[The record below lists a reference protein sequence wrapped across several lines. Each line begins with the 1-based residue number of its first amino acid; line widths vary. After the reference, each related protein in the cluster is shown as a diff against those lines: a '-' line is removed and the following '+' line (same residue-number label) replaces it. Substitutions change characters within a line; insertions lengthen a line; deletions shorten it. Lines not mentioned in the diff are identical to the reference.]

1 MLESRKANRWRP
13 QRRGGI
19 IVPWIRKGKT
29 IAITAVAIC
38 GLAAILLFAASVT
51 NLFLAGDYYIKIDN
65 ACISENESSGGVVNL
80 ESSEPYRYK
89 LEAVNAAGDKTEIE
103 FGASRELRQDA
114 FLKLDLQ
121 PIRGV
126 VGWSEVSED
135 SLPRKVEEALN

>member
-1 MLESRKANRWRP
+1 M
-13 QRRGGI
+13 G
-19 IVPWIRKGKT
+19 KGKT

-80 ESSEPYRYK
+80 ESSEPYLYK

-126 VGWSEVSED
+126 VGWSEISED
-135 SLPRKVEEALN
+135 SLPPKVAEALD

>member
-1 MLESRKANRWRP
+1 M
-13 QRRGGI
+13 G
-19 IVPWIRKGKT
+19 KGKT

-80 ESSEPYRYK
+80 ESSEPYLYK
-89 LEAVNAAGDKTEIE
+89 LEAVNAAGDRTEIE
-103 FGASRELRQDA
+103 FGTSRELRQDA

-135 SLPRKVEEALN
+135 ALPPKAEEILH

>member
-1 MLESRKANRWRP
+1 M
-13 QRRGGI
+13 G
-19 IVPWIRKGKT
+19 KGTT

-80 ESSEPYRYK
+80 ESSEPYLYK

>member
-1 MLESRKANRWRP
+1 M
-13 QRRGGI
+13 G
-19 IVPWIRKGKT
+19 KGKT

-80 ESSEPYRYK
+80 ESSEPYLYK
-89 LEAVNAAGDKTEIE
+89 LEAVNAVGDKTEIE

>member
-1 MLESRKANRWRP
+1 M
-13 QRRGGI
+13 G
-19 IVPWIRKGKT
+19 KGKT

-80 ESSEPYRYK
+80 ESSEPYLYK

-114 FLKLDLQ
+114 FLKLDLH
-121 PIRGV
+121 PIRVV

>member
-1 MLESRKANRWRP
+1 M
-13 QRRGGI
+13 G
-19 IVPWIRKGKT
+19 KGKT

-80 ESSEPYRYK
+80 ESSEPYLYK

-121 PIRGV
+121 PICGV

>member
-1 MLESRKANRWRP
+1 M
-13 QRRGGI
+13 G
-19 IVPWIRKGKT
+19 KGKT

-80 ESSEPYRYK
+80 ESSEPHLYK

-103 FGASRELRQDA
+103 FGVSRELRQDA

>member
-1 MLESRKANRWRP
+1 M
-13 QRRGGI
+13 G
-19 IVPWIRKGKT
+19 KGKT

-80 ESSEPYRYK
+80 ESSEPYLYK

-114 FLKLDLQ
+114 FLKRDLQ

>member
-1 MLESRKANRWRP
+1 M
-13 QRRGGI
+13 G
-19 IVPWIRKGKT
+19 KGKT

-38 GLAAILLFAASVT
+38 GLAAILLFAASMT

-80 ESSEPYRYK
+80 ESSEPYLYK

-135 SLPRKVEEALN
+135 ALPPKAEEILH

>member
-1 MLESRKANRWRP
+1 M
-13 QRRGGI
+13 G
-19 IVPWIRKGKT
+19 KGKT

-38 GLAAILLFAASVT
+38 GLAAILLFAAPVP

-80 ESSEPYRYK
+80 ESSEPYLYK

>member
-1 MLESRKANRWRP
+1 MAATASRRHHRP
-13 QRRGGI
+13 MDQKGATHGQ
-19 IVPWIRKGKT
+19 GKT

-80 ESSEPYRYK
+80 ESSEPYLYK

>member
-1 MLESRKANRWRP
+1 M
-13 QRRGGI
+13 G
-19 IVPWIRKGKT
+19 KGKT

-80 ESSEPYRYK
+80 ESSEPYLYK

-126 VGWSEVSED
+126 AGWSEVSED

>member
-1 MLESRKANRWRP
+1 M
-13 QRRGGI
+13 G
-19 IVPWIRKGKT
+19 KGT
-29 IAITAVAIC
+29 RIAITAVAIC
-38 GLAAILLFAASVT
+38 GLAEILLFAASVT

-80 ESSEPYRYK
+80 ESSEPYLYK

>member
-1 MLESRKANRWRP
+1 VKTGAPDAPVPPLA
-13 QRRGGI
+13 RGSPARYG
-19 IVPWIRKGKT
+19 
-29 IAITAVAIC
+29 VAAKR
-38 GLAAILLFAASVT
+38 GTLWQSAR
-51 NLFLAGDYYIKIDN
+51 NNHLAGDYYIKIDN

-80 ESSEPYRYK
+80 ESSEPYLYK

>member
-1 MLESRKANRWRP
+1 M
-13 QRRGGI
+13 G
-19 IVPWIRKGKT
+19 KGKT

-51 NLFLAGDYYIKIDN
+51 NLFLSCYYYIKIDN

-80 ESSEPYRYK
+80 ESSEPYLYK